1 MEAEIDPI
9 VTRAWRQYV
18 FGNDERIDRKE
29 RAGQDYP
36 DRIAH
41 ISNDRI
47 LTYAEL
53 AEKSDA
59 VARHLAENL
68 MDNRLPGGRL
78 ITVTDAALLAH
89 ALGFDAR
96 EYFER
101 RKSAEASATRRL
113 LVGLSF
119 VRTPVITM
127 PDCCGQI

>member
-89 ALGFDAR
+89 ALGFNAIDILNDAKALKQAQPGV
-96 EYFER
+96 YWW
-101 RKSAEASATRRL
+101 A
-113 LVGLSF
+113 
-119 VRTPVITM
+119 
-127 PDCCGQI
+127 